1 MSGLP
6 RILPLVGVAAAGVLA
21 LNALSGVNGAQDLF
35 TGARAFAQDVA
46 GQAAGDGARPRCS
59 SGAHLA

>member
-35 TGARAFAQDVA
+35 IIKAVLCEKLQTIVNYMFKRLNFEY
-46 GQAAGDGARPRCS
+46 
-59 SGAHLA
+59 LI